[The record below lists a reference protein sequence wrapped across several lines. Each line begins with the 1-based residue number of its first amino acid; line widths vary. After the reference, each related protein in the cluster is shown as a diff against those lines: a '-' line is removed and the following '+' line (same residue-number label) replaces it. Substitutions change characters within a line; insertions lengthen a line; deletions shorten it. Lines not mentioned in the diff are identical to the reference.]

1 MTPPSFYLW
10 KFQIELERIILLM
23 KKIISILL
31 CCVFLVAATA
41 CTSES
46 GDPSGSAKPNNTN
59 SPSPTPEATPTA
71 TPAPVDSITGSAADV
86 LASILEK
93 AGDSEVA
100 TMEVPLDAENSLGMA
115 GISAE
120 QLESLVEDSVV
131 SSAMMSSVAH
141 IAVLVKCKDVESAE
155 TIKLAMKDN
164 FDVRRWVCVMP
175 EKVFVVDSGTYVM
188 LVASFEDYADALYNE
203 FKAIAGEN
211 IGEMVA
217 IPVE

>member
-93 AGDSEVA
+93 
-100 TMEVPLDAENSLGMA
+100 
-115 GISAE
+115 
-120 QLESLVEDSVV
+120 Q
-131 SSAMMSSVAH
+131 
-141 IAVLVKCKDVESAE
+141 
-155 TIKLAMKDN
+155 
-164 FDVRRWVCVMP
+164 
-175 EKVFVVDSGTYVM
+175 
-188 LVASFEDYADALYNE
+188 
-203 FKAIAGEN
+203 AIARLQQWRFPLTLKIRLAWPE
-211 IGEMVA
+211 
-217 IPVE
+217 